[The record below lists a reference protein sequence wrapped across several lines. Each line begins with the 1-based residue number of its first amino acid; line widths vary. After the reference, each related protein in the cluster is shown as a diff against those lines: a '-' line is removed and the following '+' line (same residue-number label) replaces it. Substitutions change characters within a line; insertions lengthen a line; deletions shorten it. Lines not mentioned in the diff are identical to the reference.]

1 MNLPKILEV
10 IARYILGRIVNC
22 EGDTN
27 HFVCDKWIELSIKDC
42 EGEDRDSLRGV
53 YSIKSPVQKRPSD
66 WREALKNKMFKESLL
81 FF

>member
-27 HFVCDKWIELSIKDC
+27 HFVCEKWIELSIKAKDK
-42 EGEDRDSLRGV
+42 EKRERDSLRGV
-53 YSIKSPVQKRPSD
+53 YSMKSPAQKRPSD
-66 WREALKNKMFKESLL
+66 WREE
-81 FF
+81 

>member
-27 HFVCDKWIELSIKDC
+27 YFVCEKWIELSIK
-42 EGEDRDSLRGV
+42 
-53 YSIKSPVQKRPSD
+53 
-66 WREALKNKMFKESLL
+66 AKEKEKIEIR
-81 FF
+81 

>member
-27 HFVCDKWIELSIKDC
+27 HFVCEKWIELSIK
-42 EGEDRDSLRGV
+42 
-53 YSIKSPVQKRPSD
+53 
-66 WREALKNKMFKESLL
+66 AKEKEKIEIR
-81 FF
+81 